1 MGFLIGR
8 AGRGGTAT
16 LTMRAFLTLLGKDF
30 RIFFKDRAGVVL
42 TFFVPMVLITIFG
55 LIFGGGGGAGEG
67 IRLLVVDEADS
78 EASRELVDALREQST
93 FTINTHSSPAKGET
107 VPLDREFVAQK
118 LEEDADT
125 YRYALIIPEN
135 FLGEGF
141 SLQLELLYNPEQS
154 VENSIV
160 QGVLQQT
167 LFSKAF
173 PLLMESGAG
182 GLTDGAMAAFEE
194 DLIGAIAGNFDV
206 EANEV
211 RTGLGEGFFFGE
223 EDGEEGEA
231 GGFPDGLVQLETTQV
246 LGQGKEPE
254 AQSVGGW
261 TVMFLLFSL
270 TGAASSLFEER
281 DRGLFQRILAG
292 PVSRSQIL
300 WSKFAFLGLLGL
312 LQMMVLFAFGEVLF
326 GIFTSFG
333 QVLPLLVLAMATAA
347 AATAFGMLLASVA
360 KTPAQANGLGT
371 FFILTFSALGGAMFP
386 IFMMPPLIRNV
397 IAPLNPVYWAMD
409 GVLAVLWRGSGTGQL
424 LPHLGVLLL
433 FAVVAL
439 LFALARF
446 RRGGLFQ

>member
-1 MGFLIGR
+1 M
-8 AGRGGTAT
+8 
-16 LTMRAFLTLLGKDF
+16 
-30 RIFFKDRAGVVL
+30 
-42 TFFVPMVLITIFG
+42 
-55 LIFGGGGGAGEG
+55 
-67 IRLLVVDEADS
+67 
-78 EASRELVDALREQST
+78 
-93 FTINTHSSPAKGET
+93 
-107 VPLDREFVAQK
+107 
-118 LEEDADT
+118 
-125 YRYALIIPEN
+125 
-135 FLGEGF
+135 
-141 SLQLELLYNPEQS
+141 
-154 VENSIV
+154 
-160 QGVLQQT
+160 
-167 LFSKAF
+167 
-173 PLLMESGAG
+173 
-182 GLTDGAMAAFEE
+182 
-194 DLIGAIAGNFDV
+194 IGAIAGNFDV

-211 RTGLGEGFFFGE
+211 RSGLGEGFFSGE

-446 RRGGLFQ
+446 RRGDLFQ